1 MKKINQIEPLI
12 SESDINAVSDYL
24 QSGGWITEH
33 KVTEKFEK
41 SISEFCNRRFAVAV
55 PNGTIAIY
63 LALLANNISEGK
75 RVAVPN
81 ITMIATVNAII
92 WAKATPVLIDVDET
106 LCMSYEKLSKE
117 KDIDAVIFVPLN
129 GRTGSGEEIENY
141 CLENKI
147 TLIEDSAHALGS
159 EYETKKC
166 GSLGDSSIFSFTPH
180 KIITMGQGGMVL
192 LDNEEIYTALINLKT
207 FNREKDQSDKHKG
220 FGLNFKITDLQASLG
235 LSQFSKLEKY
245 ISTKKKIYD
254 KYDISL
260 SQKFIEL
267 KDFKNNET
275 PWFIDIVLEEE
286 ATKLELSSY
295 LLSRGIATRSSYP
308 ALSSQQYLQD
318 IESGNLDFSTSI
330 ANRILWLP
338 SSLGLSDQDVEN
350 IADYINEY
358 FEKNIN

>member
-1 MKKINQIEPLI
+1 
-12 SESDINAVSDYL
+12 
-24 QSGGWITEH
+24 
-33 KVTEKFEK
+33 
-41 SISEFCNRRFAVAV
+41 
-55 PNGTIAIY
+55 
-63 LALLANNISEGK
+63 
-75 RVAVPN
+75 
-81 ITMIATVNAII
+81 
-92 WAKATPVLIDVDET
+92 
-106 LCMSYEKLSKE
+106 MSYEKLSKE
-117 KDIDAVIFVPLN
+117 RDIDAVIFVPLN
-129 GRTGSGEEIENY
+129 GRTGSGEKIENY

-207 FNREKDQSDKHKG
+207 FNRKKDQSDKHEG

-330 ANRILWLP
+330 ANRILWVP

-350 IADYINEY
+350 IADCINEY